1 MKIGC
6 CINLV
11 DIDIIAALGYDFVD
25 LSGQELAQRTR
36 EEVRHYAEKLEALQ
50 LPCMALHATV
60 PGYVRLTGPDF
71 SADAVR
77 DYFEKLASKAE
88 PFGLR
93 YIGVGSPNSRSIP
106 EGYDVARADSQMCEA
121 LKIAAQAF
129 PDAEILLESLHRG
142 ETNYINSYAH
152 ACAVARS
159 ADTPRIRTVLDVY
172 HFAMCADRVETIT
185 ESQLA
190 QAAYLHIADPER
202 RAFPSEETNS
212 QFIALTRKILS
223 CVQCDAIAIE
233 AVSSELE
240 KDARIGLAAVKNIL
254 M

>member
-1 MKIGC
+1 MKVGC
-6 CINLV
+6 CINLA

-25 LSGQELAQRTR
+25 LNGQELAQHTR
-36 EEVRHYAEKLEALQ
+36 EEARRYAEKLDELQ

-60 PGYVRLTGPDF
+60 PAHVRLTGPDF
-71 SADAVR
+71 SADTAR
-77 DYFEKLASKAE
+77 DYFEEIASKAE
-88 PFGLR
+88 PFHLR
-93 YIGVGSPNSRSIP
+93 YIGIGSPRSRNIP
-106 EGYDVARADSQMCEA
+106 EGYDVAYADSQMCEA

-142 ETNYINSYAH
+142 ETNYINTYAH
-152 ACAVARS
+152 ACAVAQL

-172 HFAMCADRVETIT
+172 HFALCADHVENVT

-202 RAFPSEETNS
+202 RAFPSDETNS

-233 AVSSELE
+233 AVSNELE
-240 KDARIGLAAVKNIL
+240 KDARIGLAAVKRIL